1 MAVEDIGGLWTTKQP
16 GYDDT
21 ADIQAALKAFLYG
34 SYTYDTTQ
42 TDPTQIPPNS
52 LASHLQGLSN
62 RVTAQEVLGIGS
74 DYLTLAQIQAKF
86 PTEAEQIKNDGFI
99 AMASDSTGAAV
110 QSTYG
115 IAFYQDEQPVGNLT
129 DGIIWIDKDSE
140 NKDLYVYK
148 DAAFVR
154 IATYSVDKYVSAKG
168 DLVVGSAQ
176 GATQIL
182 PVGDNG
188 KILTADSTAPLGMSW
203 TSIDY
208 ENNKNIDAIYFGD
221 YAETSLTGIQL
232 NGVLENEFFKSIDG
246 TDLEV
251 SVSKSPSSTK
261 TRITFNGVC
270 KPTTDTNVEAFVG
283 LQRKINAG
291 TYETIATG
299 LVSKELVS
307 SNFTWVDV
315 HGATTGDVISYKLIN
330 ITPNGYLANVITQTF
345 GETSDTFMAEEI

>member
-1 MAVEDIGGLWTTKQP
+1 VAVEDIGGLWTTKQP

-34 SYTYDTTQ
+34 SYTYDTTA

-52 LASHLQGLSN
+52 LASYLQDFDDRLID
-62 RVTAQEVLGIGS
+62 QEELGAGS
-74 DYLTLAQIQAKF
+74 DYLTLAEISALSS
-86 PTEAEQIKNDGFI
+86 PADGYI

-115 IAFYQDEQPVGNLT
+115 VAFYQDEAPSTNLT
-129 DGIIWIDKDSE
+129 DGILWIDKDSE

-148 DAAFVR
+148 DSSFVK
-154 IATYSVDKYVSAKG
+154 IATYSVDKYINAKG
-168 DLVVGSAQ
+168 DLVVGSAE

-182 PVGDNG
+182 SIGDNG

-221 YAETSLTGIQL
+221 YAETSTTGIHL
-232 NGVLENEFFKSIDG
+232 NGVLENEFLKSID
-246 TDLEV
+246 TSDLEV
-251 SVSKSPSSTK
+251 SITKSPSSTK
-261 TRITFNGVC
+261 TRIMFNGIC
-270 KPTTDTNVEAFVG
+270 RPTTDTNVEAFVG

-299 LVSKELVS
+299 LVSKELTS
-307 SNFTWVDV
+307 SNFTWIDS
-315 HGATTGDVISYKLIN
+315 HGATTGDTVSYKLIN
-330 ITPNGYLANVITQTF
+330 ITPNGYLANVITQRF
-345 GETSDTFMAEEI
+345 GETSDTFMVEEI

>member
-34 SYTYDTTQ
+34 SYTYDTTS

-52 LASHLQGLSN
+52 MAAYLQDFDDRL
-62 RVTAQEVLGIGS
+62 VDQEELGTGS
-74 DYLTLAQIQAKF
+74 DYLTLAQIAAF
-86 PTEAEQIKNDGFI
+86 SSPADGYI
-99 AMASDSTGAAV
+99 VMASDSTGAAV

-115 IAFYQDEQPVGNLT
+115 IAFYQDEAPSTNLT

-148 DAAFVR
+148 DSAFVK
-154 IATYSVDKYVSAKG
+154 IATYSVDKYINAKG
-168 DLVVGSAQ
+168 DLVVGSAH
-176 GATQIL
+176 GVTQIL
-182 PVGDNG
+182 SVGDNG

-208 ENNKNIDAIYFGD
+208 ENNKNIDALYFGD
-221 YAETSLTGIQL
+221 YAETSVTGIQL
-232 NGVLENEFFKSIDG
+232 NGVLENESLKSIGG

-251 SVSKSPSSTK
+251 SITKSPSSTK
-261 TRITFNGVC
+261 TRIIFNGIC
-270 KPTTDTNVEAFVG
+270 KPTTDTNTEVFLG
-283 LQRKINAG
+283 LQRKINTG

-307 SNFTWVDV
+307 SNFTWIDG

-330 ITPNGYLANVITQTF
+330 ITPNGYVANVITQTF
-345 GETSDTFMAEEI
+345 GETSDTFMVEEI